1 MLDVRL
7 ADFRIS
13 EEVVSNRHLE
23 REEESLAFLYT
34 DKKLSE
40 KLRKYSH
47 LHTYQK

>member
-23 REEESLAFLYT
+23 REEEVT
-34 DKKLSE
+34 
-40 KLRKYSH
+40 H
-47 LHTYQK
+47 P